1 MVSTTEQKPISIQ
14 VTDKAR
20 KAVRRIAMR
29 EGHPEDDFSLRV
41 GVKGGGCSGMSY
53 IMEIDE
59 AIPKQADQIFE
70 QGGVKILIDTKSH
83 LYLDGMTIDYQQNNM
98 MGGGFEFNNPNAKK
112 SCGCGTSFT
121 A

>member
-1 MVSTTEQKPISIQ
+1 MVTLTPTATEEVKRLIEKEQKPNL
-14 VTDKAR
+14 
-20 KAVRRIAMR
+20 AV
-29 EGHPEDDFSLRV
+29 RV

-53 IMEIDE
+53 LMGLDE
-59 AIPKQADQIFE
+59 AISKPSDQIFE
-70 QGGVKILIDTKSH
+70 QDGIKILIDAKSH
-83 LYLDGMTIDYQQNNM
+83 LYLDGMTIDYKQNNM